1 MGGGREGGT
10 VCPCKL
16 LSTYISNELVPES
29 IIAAEG
35 NCVLIGVIL
44 EQHDVSHSQNW
55 LGKQGAEPSHPS
67 QGGGQSEREREG
79 VWRGEGGGG
88 GAVVSLVI
96 AGSNAQKMQ
105 ASYNSP
111 HNSKFITQSCKQSG
125 W

>member
-1 MGGGREGGT
+1 MGEGREGGT

-44 EQHDVSHSQNW
+44 EQHDVSHSQNR

-67 QGGGQSEREREG
+67 QGEEGGRQGERERE
-79 VWRGEGGGG
+79 E
-88 GAVVSLVI
+88 
-96 AGSNAQKMQ
+96 SNIGQLC
-105 ASYNSP
+105 N
-111 HNSKFITQSCKQSG
+111 CRV
-125 W
+125 